1 MAESAE
7 AGPGA
12 TARSRP
18 VVVVLEAEG
27 AHRAFPQVEAAAD
40 VRYATAGTLAGALPG
55 ADVLLLWD
63 FFSGALREAWPH
75 ADALRWIHIA
85 AAGVDTLLFDE
96 LAASDVQVTNARGV
110 FDRPIAEFVLGSVL
124 ALAKDTP
131 RSVRLQD
138 ARRWQ
143 HRETERIDGAHALV
157 AGTGAIG
164 RETARLLRAV
174 GMRVSGAGRTAR
186 GGDPDFGTVHASAD
200 LADVAGDVDYLVL
213 AAPLTDQTRHMVDEA
228 VLRALPP
235 RARVINIGRGELVDT
250 DALVAAL
257 RAGIARGAGVSGAV
271 GDGELA
277 IAGAALDVFETEPL
291 PPGHPLWGIE
301 SAILT
306 AHMSGDAAGWRDE
319 LARQFEDN
327 FALYAGGTHPGV
339 LHNVVDKQRG
349 YVSGRG

>member
-12 TARSRP
+12 AARSRP

-257 RAGIARGAGVSGAV
+257 RAGSGGGGPGA
-271 GDGELA
+271 LA

-291 PPGHPLWGIE
+291 PPDHPLWTID
-301 SAILT
+301 SAIIT

-327 FALYAGGTHPGV
+327 FALYARGTPPAE